1 MKFVFQIFHADGCRY
16 DTLSFCSTP
25 INVDAMNTE
34 FISRSTEVWDQMEA
48 DRWIYNLENEHGI
61 LPDIKRKKKSTF
73 QTIEIDEEEE
83 DT

>member
-1 MKFVFQIFHADGCRY
+1 
-16 DTLSFCSTP
+16 
-25 INVDAMNTE
+25 MNAE
-34 FISRSTEVWDQMEA
+34 FIARSQEVWDAVEK